1 MNTPDIIAALET
13 CNYPELTEIRKAL
26 DARAESIKAEFVAQA
41 EAMGLAC
48 HDGNGKPRKRRASK
62 SQDAN

>member
-1 MNTPDIIAALET
+1 MNAPEIIAALEN

-26 DARAESIKAEFVAQA
+26 DARAEAIKAEFMAQA

-48 HDGNGKPRKRRASK
+48 HDGNGKPRKRRSSK
-62 SQDAN
+62 SHDAD